1 LPAAAL
7 DFDNHATNIA
17 QHGSLSSGE
26 LKKLPGQK
34 AAGII
39 SALWAVLFGVEAEEP
54 PFPEDCSKEP
64 FLGFDSTGSER
75 M

>member
-1 LPAAAL
+1 
-7 DFDNHATNIA
+7 
-17 QHGSLSSGE
+17 LSSGE